1 LFLRKYIND
10 ESYPNLMWPFKDIKK
25 QKKAGLITAIIG
37 IVVML
42 FQVEFSYAYKTG
54 LLIAAAGIIYLLEA
68 VS

>member
-1 LFLRKYIND
+1 
-10 ESYPNLMWPFKDIKK
+10 MWPFKDIKK